1 MKQIDLPILRMINK
15 FIGAKMSAVL
25 ALIIVIMAQFSEFRS
40 TIDGLPFTPNLI
52 EILTQYLSGAGIA
65 EALPAPM
72 AALLAFYIRRAGN
85 DTIITGRGDAAEVIH
100 TGITVDDVDLAWQKD
115 VYREE
120 GEVMNITDCL
130 HEDCVQYSDSMHCRD
145 CGANWDVNDPHP
157 PTGPHEDASEFIGD
171 STQKVTMDTLQ
182 SIILEKHEDQI
193 ARFQMLDRKTEII
206 EGKADKGMA
215 SIKSEVRLIQSR
227 MGAMERN
234 QTELEEE
241 LERQHDRIAI
251 HGDNDVSVVIPE
263 KPEPVDIE
271 NFWPGDDDESLDAFY
286 GEKGENQARLHLPYP
301 MKLSWDTDAT
311 INSFLC
317 HERVKDVFEK
327 LFVGITE
334 LYTMDQI
341 EQYGLDQFGGCLN
354 VREMKGSNGQR
365 WSTHSWGIAIDI
377 DPLNNRYKW
386 DSKSAMLASK
396 ELKPF
401 RDLVSSLGLKM
412 AGEEL
417 DRDWMHIQAAEF
429 VRGKEAFA

>member
-85 DTIITGRGDAAEVIH
+85 DTIITGRGDATEVIH
-100 TGITVDDVDLAWQKD
+100 TGITSDDVDLAWQKD

-120 GEVMNITDCL
+120 GEVMNITDCP
-130 HEDCVQYSDSMHCRD
+130 HDDCIMYEDSMHCRD
-145 CGANWDVNDPHP
+145 CGEKWDATDNSEP
-157 PTGPHEDASEFIGD
+157 SEFIGD
-171 STQKVTMDTLQ
+171 STQNVTMDTLQ

-193 ARFQMLDRKTEII
+193 ARFQMLDRKTEIM
-206 EGKADKGMA
+206 GDKADKGMA
-215 SIKSEVRLIQSR
+215 SIKSEVKLIQSR

-251 HGDNDVSVVIPE
+251 HGDNDISVVIP
-263 KPEPVDIE
+263 KTPEPVDIE
-271 NFWPGDDDESLDAFY
+271 NFWPGDDDESLTEFY
-286 GEKGENQARLHLPYP
+286 GEKGENQVRLHLPYP

-327 LFVGITE
+327 LFVGITK
-334 LYTMDQI
+334 LYTMEQI

-386 DSKSAMLASK
+386 DSKSAMLASP
-396 ELKPF
+396 ELSSF
-401 RDLVSSLGLKM
+401 RDLVTSLGLKM

-429 VRGKEAFA
+429 VRDAVAFT